1 MHKRE
6 ISEEIIAG
14 VFAVYWILGYR
25 FLAMLTSRRQCF
37 ASNASFSGN
46 AKYLSVPIGGI
57 RGLSSIE
64 LKINALWKSVEKYL
78 LGKPEFE
85 ES

>member
-14 VFAVYWILGYR
+14 VFAVYFI
-25 FLAMLTSRRQCF
+25 LAMLTSRPQGF

-64 LKINALWKSVEKYL
+64 LKINASWNSVEKNL